1 MAKNTTETSIKVMES
16 NTTPATPTDTYPE
29 KVSLKNFIELN
40 IRAAITDAST
50 FNHFILKEYAPKCQG
65 TLSSS
70 KNPAKHTVENCIYDE
85 LCGWLDAPTVTGI
98 SILNIKISNAA
109 LPNALIKEEP
119 KIDFREIV
127 DLLYDMCKLAVSA
140 KESGDYLAV
149 NASRLNSIK
158 DKCKYLLSNI
168 DSVEIDGL
176 QPQKSSDQVGVGVR
190 KRRVSRRLPTAS

>member
-1 MAKNTTETSIKVMES
+1 MVTNTTETSTKMSDS
-16 NTTPATPTDTYPE
+16 NTPLTTQPDTSPE
-29 KVSLKNFIELN
+29 RVSLKNFIEFN

-50 FNHFILKEYAPKCQG
+50 FNHYILKEYAPKCQG
-65 TLSSS
+65 TLSTS
-70 KNPAKHTVENCIYDE
+70 KHPGKHIVENCIYDE

-98 SILNIKISNAA
+98 SILDIKVNTNALSNS
-109 LPNALIKEEP
+109 LIKEDP

-140 KESGDYLAV
+140 KESGTYLAV
-149 NASRLNSIK
+149 NAVKLNSIK

-190 KRRVSRRLPTAS
+190 KRRVPRRLPTAP